1 MGVASG
7 KRAEKPTTWVSEIEN
22 QAEDPEPEARAI
34 SKVEGNKNVN
44 YNKQYVYELKQ
55 ITGRNTY
62 DMHQYHT

>member
-7 KRAEKPTTWVSEIEN
+7 KRAEKPTSWVRETEKPAEN
-22 QAEDPEPEARAI
+22 PEPEIRVI